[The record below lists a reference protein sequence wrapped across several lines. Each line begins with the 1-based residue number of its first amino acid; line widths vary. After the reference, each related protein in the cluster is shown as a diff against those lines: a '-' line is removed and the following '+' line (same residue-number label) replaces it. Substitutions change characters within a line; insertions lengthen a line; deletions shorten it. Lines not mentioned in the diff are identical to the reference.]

1 MDKINEIIEWFK
13 NINMNTIIDI
23 LIAILIFL
31 LFKLFSG
38 TLSYVVSKLFKIKE
52 KNKSKLKQNALYR
65 TLNIFFPLLGAYL
78 GLRFLNLPQD
88 ITALITK
95 VFRILVIITISI
107 GLANCITPKS
117 PLFKQIN
124 FKLSGRKD
132 ETFVNFIVK
141 ILRGLIYI
149 ITAFIIVSELGY
161 DLNGLLAGLGLSGVV
176 VTLAAQDAA
185 KNIFGGIVI
194 LWDKPFKIGDWI
206 ETTKFE
212 GTVEDITFRST
223 RIRTFENSIVTIPNS
238 TITNDALIN
247 WSKMKK
253 RRYKENFEL
262 ELSTPLKKVCDI
274 ENEIIKMLEEHP
286 RILNDNIMV
295 RFDKVTE
302 NGYNLL
308 VYVYTDALNLADYL
322 ATSENINF
330 KIMDI
335 LNKQRVELAYPSKT
349 IYLKK

>member
-1 MDKINEIIEWFK
+1 MY
-13 NINMNTIIDI
+13 
-23 LIAILIFL
+23 AI
-31 LFKLFSG
+31 
-38 TLSYVVSKLFKIKE
+38 
-52 KNKSKLKQNALYR
+52 
-65 TLNIFFPLLGAYL
+65 
-78 GLRFLNLPQD
+78 
-88 ITALITK
+88 
-95 VFRILVIITISI
+95 
-107 GLANCITPKS
+107 
-117 PLFKQIN
+117 
-124 FKLSGRKD
+124 GRKD

-141 ILRGLIYI
+141 ILRSLIYI

-176 VTLAAQDAA
+176 VALAAQDAA

-286 RILNDNIMV
+286 RILNDNIIV

-308 VYVYTDALNLADYL
+308 VYVYTDALNLDDYL

-335 LNKQRVELAYPSKT
+335 LNKQRVELAYPSKSV
-349 IYLKK
+349 YLKK